1 MSGIK
6 ACAPQPVTSIQAQSE
21 VVEAAGPVATLISP
35 TGPFM
40 TCRPTI
46 AETPFVTPA
55 RTSSIAP
62 PGAFS
67 SACWKMS
74 FTLPGSRLRSRMR
87 MAAAPRSIAMCPSCP
102 QACETPG
109 FSDAKGRPVVSGTGR
124 ASMSARIAT
133 VRIIATRLVNSAPAS
148 DYMIQTRPTLKKNVE
163 RLNVIEKP
171 VPMAMVVPKGSEAL
185 QQRLNKAF
193 ADIHADGTYGR
204 IHEKWFGRPAD

>member
-1 MSGIK
+1 
-6 ACAPQPVTSIQAQSE
+6 
-21 VVEAAGPVATLISP
+21 
-35 TGPFM
+35 
-40 TCRPTI
+40 
-46 AETPFVTPA
+46 
-55 RTSSIAP
+55 
-62 PGAFS
+62 
-67 SACWKMS
+67 
-74 FTLPGSRLRSRMR
+74 
-87 MAAAPRSIAMCPSCP
+87 MCPSCP